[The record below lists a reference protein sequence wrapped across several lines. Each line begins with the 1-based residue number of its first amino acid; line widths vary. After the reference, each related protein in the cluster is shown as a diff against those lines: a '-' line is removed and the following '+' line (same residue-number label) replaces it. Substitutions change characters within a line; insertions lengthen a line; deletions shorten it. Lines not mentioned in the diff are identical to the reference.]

1 MQNERLGVG
10 AYLKKYMKQSLEVFK
25 HPLRLLPTIVIGA
38 VWIVIGYFSGKMQL
52 PPWAKAIS
60 FLSYAEGGL
69 FGGVIGAVGGTLGKV
84 VMAVAINSAIL
95 PLFQK
100 KPPFVG
106 VAGGIKGMFS
116 NMGMSAVRGIAP
128 LLCGIGAALLLYG
141 FMNISENWVNSMVG
155 IMAVVMLLQNIGNKG
170 GFLFGLIF
178 SLANSLTKGRVPRY
192 QTITRLLTGMT
203 LGFALAVGLSVAG
216 LHMCF
221 ILGAPFLLIGLLMS
235 LLLNTKKLPAP
246 QAKATPPSLY
256 SQRPPQMPQQNMSY
270 R

>member
-1 MQNERLGVG
+1 MQNERIGIG
-10 AYLKKYMKQSLEVFK
+10 QYLKNCIRQSAEMFK
-25 HPLRLLPTIVIGA
+25 HPLRLLPTLVIGA

-69 FGGVIGAVGGTLGKV
+69 FGGVIGAVGGILGKV

-100 KPPFVG
+100 RLPFVG

-116 NMGMSAVRGIAP
+116 SMGISAGRGVAP
-128 LLCGIGAALLLYG
+128 VLCGIGLALLLYG
-141 FMNISENWVNSMVG
+141 FMNINENWVNSMVG
-155 IMAVVMLLQNIGNKG
+155 IVAVVMLLQNIGKQG

-203 LGFALAVGLSVAG
+203 VGFTLAVGLTMTG
-216 LHMCF
+216 LHLCF
-221 ILGAPFLLIGLLMS
+221 ILAIPFLLLGLL
-235 LLLNTKKLPAP
+235 LGLILNTKKLPAQLP
-246 QAKATPPSLY
+246 TTTTPPPLR
-256 SQRPPQMPQQNMSY
+256 QI
-270 R
+270 